1 MILLLN
7 VIKQAAIQ
15 AVNANRPVILVQG
28 EVMKIKPLTIKVD
41 QKAELPEQFFAL
53 THLVKDY
60 YVDVSVSHVTENR
73 GGGGGYAAY
82 ESHNHD
88 YKGRKKILVHNGL
101 RVGECV
107 HLLQVQGGQKYI
119 VLDRVHDPIIEGEW
133 L

>member
-1 MILLLN
+1 MLN

-28 EVMKIKPLTIKVD
+28 EVMKINPLTIKVD
-41 QKAELPEQFFAL
+41 QKAELPEHFFAL

-60 YVDVSVSHVTENR
+60 YVDISVAHVTENR
-73 GGGGGYAAY
+73 GGGGGYAEFA
-82 ESHNHD
+82 SHNHD
-88 YKGRKKILVHNGL
+88 YTGRKKIKIHNAL
-101 RVGECV
+101 RIGERV

-119 VLDRVHDPIIEGEW
+119 VIDRVHDPITEGEW

>member
-1 MILLLN
+1 MLN

-28 EVMKIKPLTIKVD
+28 EVMKIDPLTIKVD

-60 YVDVSVSHVTENR
+60 YVDISVAHVTENR
-73 GGGGGYAAY
+73 GGGGGYAEFA
-82 ESHNHD
+82 SHNHD
-88 YKGRKKILVHNGL
+88 YTGRKKIKIHNAL
-101 RVGECV
+101 RIGERV

-119 VLDRVHDPIIEGEW
+119 VLDRVHDPITEGEW